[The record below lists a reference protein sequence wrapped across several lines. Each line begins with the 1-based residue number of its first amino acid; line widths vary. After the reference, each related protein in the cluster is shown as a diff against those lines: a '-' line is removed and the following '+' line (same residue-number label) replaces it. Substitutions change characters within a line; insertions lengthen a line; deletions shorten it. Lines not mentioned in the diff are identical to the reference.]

1 MTIRPAVEAKPDFD
15 ADLVIIGAGAAGL
28 VASLAAIEAGAR
40 PLVLERDAVPRGST
54 ALSAGLVPAA
64 GTRFQ
69 RAAGVS
75 DSAAAFAADIRRKAR
90 NTNDPTMVALI
101 AGEAGPTVE
110 WLADRHGVPFDLVD
124 DFDYPGHSARRMHGT
139 PSRTGAAL
147 IDHLRQAAEA
157 SGVDIV
163 CNRKVTGL
171 FAAQDG
177 TVTALAA
184 EAPDG
189 SIDIIGCQALV
200 LACCGY
206 GGNPA
211 LLKRYAPQIADA
223 LYFGHDG
230 NQGDAL
236 EWGRALGAATR
247 DLDAYQ
253 GHGAVAT
260 PHNILISWAAIMEG
274 GFQVNRDGARFWNE
288 ASGYSEAAGHV
299 IAQPDGVAWVIF
311 DERIAAI
318 VRQFDDF
325 RQAEAQ
331 GAIVRSETPTA
342 LAGALGL
349 PVGQLAET
357 IAAVDGYKAGD
368 SVDPLGRS
376 WNGSRP
382 LAPPYCGVKVTGAL
396 FHTQGGLVV
405 DETARAMRSDG
416 TCLPNLW
423 AAGGAAAG
431 VSGSGDSGYLSGNG
445 LLTATVLGRLAGARA
460 AELVGTGR

>member
-15 ADLVIIGAGAAGL
+15 AGLVIICAGAAGL
-28 VASLAAIEAGAR
+28 VGSLAAVEAGAQ

-139 PSRTGAAL
+139 PSRTGADL

-163 CNRKVTGL
+163 CNRKVIDL
-171 FAAQDG
+171 FAAEDG

-189 SIDIIGCQALV
+189 CVDVIGCRALV

-211 LLKRYAPQIADA
+211 LLQRYAPQIADA

-236 EWGRALGAATR
+236 QWGRALGAATR

-274 GFQVNRDGARFWNE
+274 GFQVNSDGARFWNE

-299 IAQPDGVAWVIF
+299 IAQPGRVAWVIF
-311 DERIAAI
+311 DERIAAT

-331 GAIVRSETPTA
+331 GAILRSETPA
-342 LAGALGL
+342 SLADELGL
-349 PVGQLAET
+349 PVDQLTET

-368 SVDPLGRS
+368 AVDPLGRS
-376 WNGSRP
+376 WNGSQP
-382 LAPPYCGVKVTGAL
+382 LTPPYCGVKVTGAL

-405 DETARAMRSDG
+405 DETARVMRPDG
-416 TCLPNLW
+416 TSLLNLW

-431 VSGSGDSGYLSGNG
+431 VSGSGDAGYLSGNG

-460 AELVGTGR
+460 AELVGAGR